1 MVNCLKPKKSCLYVL
16 TLAGLLSIFLMSS
29 AIAVDSTSDNTA
41 SDSKPTGFTDKPT
54 NLIQIYELARENDPV
69 FQSQRYLY
77 ESSPEIEN
85 QAWADLLP
93 SVGFSAYYSKAEQ
106 EILDTTVAV
115 YGGSSANY
123 PSKGFDLRLKQPLFE
138 YSLFKRLSQAKE
150 EVKRAAFEF
159 ESAKQ
164 DLILRV
170 AEAYIEVLTAHDN
183 LEFTRAEEDGLKF
196 HFELAKERYN
206 NGLAPIMD
214 FHDAK
219 ARYAY
224 VTAQRVKAE
233 YFLDD
238 ALESLAEITGK
249 RIDNLSRLKF
259 ELNAISDD
267 TSRAA
272 KTKQAEKVE
281 FKAAKGTMPLVNPD
295 PDHINDW
302 IDAALKQN
310 FEIHIWEQDVVIA
323 RQEIARQKGGH
334 YPTLEFV
341 GRFFTDDVG
350 GSLYGG
356 SSNVE
361 TGEALVQVNIPIY
374 EGGSVNSKVR
384 TALKGYASAEENLK
398 KKRREIKRETMSAF
412 LGVKSAIKN
421 TVALSQAV
429 VSSQI
434 ALEAKR
440 ESYKSGLMPSL
451 VVSDAVRDH
460 YLSKR
465 DFAKAQYEY
474 IQNSL
479 RLKKVVSRLDG
490 LDLVR
495 INQWLK

>member
-1 MVNCLKPKKSCLYVL
+1 MVNCLNLKKSVFCFLILVGFFSIVL
-16 TLAGLLSIFLMSS
+16 LPL
-29 AIAVDSTSDNTA
+29 AIAVDKPP
-41 SDSKPTGFTDKPT
+41 SDSKASDFTNKST
-54 NLIQIYELARENDPV
+54 NLLQIYELAVKNDPV
-69 FQSQRYLY
+69 FQSAMYLFRT
-77 ESSPEIEN
+77 SPEIEN

-93 SVGFSAYYSKAEQ
+93 SVGLSAYYSKTEQ

-123 PSKGFDLRLKQPLFE
+123 ESKGYNLHLKQSLFE

-170 AEAYIEVLTAHDN
+170 AEAYIEVLKAHDN

-196 HFELAKERYN
+196 HFELAEERYN
-206 NGLAPIMD
+206 SGLAPIMD
-214 FHDAK
+214 YHDAK
-219 ARYAY
+219 ARYSY

-233 YFLDD
+233 YWLDD
-238 ALESLAEITGK
+238 ALESLAEITGE

-259 ELNAISDD
+259 EQVE
-267 TSRAA
+267 
-272 KTKQAEKVE
+272 KTDSEASKV
-281 FKAAKGTMPLVNPD
+281 AMPLVNPD
-295 PDHINDW
+295 PDIIKDW
-302 IDAALKQN
+302 VDAALKQN
-310 FEIHIWEQDVVIA
+310 LQIHIWEQGVVIA
-323 RQEIARQKGGH
+323 RQEIDRQKGGH
-334 YPTLEFV
+334 YPTLEFI
-341 GRFFTDDVG
+341 GRVFTDDVG

-374 EGGSVNSKVR
+374 AGGAVSSKIR
-384 TALKGYASAEENLK
+384 AALNGYASAEEDLK
-398 KKRREIKRETMSAF
+398 KKRREVKRETMSAF

-421 TVALSQAV
+421 TVALNQAV

-440 ESYKSGLMPSL
+440 EGYKAGLMPSL

-460 YLSKR
+460 FLAKR

-474 IQNSL
+474 IHNSL
-479 RLKKVVSRLDG
+479 RLKKVVSTLSG
-490 LDLVR
+490 LDLTR
-495 INQWLK
+495 INRWLK

>member
-1 MVNCLKPKKSCLYVL
+1 MVNYLKRNKS
-16 TLAGLLSIFLMSS
+16 GLILLILFCFFKVFLLSS
-29 AIAVDSTSDNTA
+29 AIAVDNTA
-41 SDSKPTGFTDKPT
+41 SESKPSDFTDKSA
-54 NLIQIYELARENDPV
+54 NLVQIYELAVKIEPV
-69 FQSQRYLY
+69 FQSARYLY
-77 ESSPEIEN
+77 KTSPEILN

-159 ESAKQ
+159 EAAKQ

-170 AEAYIEVLTAHDN
+170 AETYIEVLKAHDD

-196 HFELAKERYN
+196 HFELAEERYN
-206 NGLAPIMD
+206 SGLAPIMD
-214 FHDAK
+214 YHDAK
-219 ARYAY
+219 ARYSY

-233 YFLDD
+233 YWLDD
-238 ALESLAEITGK
+238 ALESLAEITGE

-259 ELNAISDD
+259 ELVENADSE
-267 TSRAA
+267 AA
-272 KTKQAEKVE
+272 KD
-281 FKAAKGTMPLVNPD
+281 TMPLVNPD
-295 PDHINDW
+295 PDHIKDW
-302 IDAALKQN
+302 VDAALKQN
-310 FEIHIWEQDVVIA
+310 LLIHIWKQDVVIA

-334 YPTLEFV
+334 YPTLEFS

-361 TGEALVQVNIPIY
+361 TGEALVQLNIPIF
-374 EGGSVNSKVR
+374 EGGAVSSKIR
-384 TALKGYASAEENLK
+384 AAINGYASSEEELK
-398 KKRREIKRETMSAF
+398 KKRREVKRETMSAF

-440 ESYKSGLMPSL
+440 EGYKAGLMPSL

-474 IQNSL
+474 IHNSL
-479 RLKKVVSRLDG
+479 RLKRSVSTLNG
-490 LDLVR
+490 LDLAR
-495 INQWLK
+495 INRWLK